1 MVVGDLNDFQFS
13 KPLETLA
20 GNVLTNLAATKLPA
34 ADQYTY
40 IFEGN
45 SQMLDHILVSNALK
59 NAEVDIVH
67 TNTEFANAVT
77 DHDPTI
83 ARLSLN
89 RAVNTIVGT
98 NANDN
103 LYGDGKNRVFYGLD
117 GDDNIYS
124 NGGESIQFGGR
135 GNDGLYGQAN
145 NDYLNGGDGN
155 DRLYGNGGND
165 LPDGGDG
172 DDILYGNGGNDRFF
186 GGDGNDKLFGNGGND
201 YFDGG
206 DGDDLFYGN
215 GGTDTIFAVSGKDV
229 MYLGGGRNV
238 IDSGAGDDTIWLNG
252 GNDTIAL
259 SRGNGRDTI
268 HNFQAGRTKFT
279 LSAGLSFG
287 DLSFT
292 ASNGGTLIQAG
303 TKVLASLS
311 WASISTVNR
320 GVNFM

>member
-13 KPLETLA
+13 KPLKTLA

-67 TNTEFANAVT
+67 TNAEFANAVT

-89 RAVNTIVGT
+89 RAVNTIVRT

-124 NGGESIQFGGR
+124 NGGESI
-135 GNDGLYGQAN
+135 
-145 NDYLNGGDGN
+145 
-155 DRLYGNGGND
+155 
-165 LPDGGDG
+165 
-172 DDILYGNGGNDRFF
+172 
-186 GGDGNDKLFGNGGND
+186 
-201 YFDGG
+201 
-206 DGDDLFYGN
+206 
-215 GGTDTIFAVSGKDV
+215 
-229 MYLGGGRNV
+229 
-238 IDSGAGDDTIWLNG
+238 
-252 GNDTIAL
+252 
-259 SRGNGRDTI
+259 
-268 HNFQAGRTKFT
+268 
-279 LSAGLSFG
+279 
-287 DLSFT
+287 
-292 ASNGGTLIQAG
+292 
-303 TKVLASLS
+303 
-311 WASISTVNR
+311 
-320 GVNFM
+320 